1 MQSALTYTIEFTAIG
16 SVLFFGTLF
25 VSGLIRRYRPT
36 RTAQPVAPQSVAPQ
50 SDSQLNSQFVPNPDG
65 FPAATV
71 DEATLVEAHQ
81 AYVAQYWAIR
91 PTDNVVPF
99 MRPQPTPAMI
109 DWAVLSPYDLR
120 KACQQHGIKW
130 RSAHG
135 KNKHLTKA
143 EMIAALS
150 GLPEQVA

>member
-1 MQSALTYTIEFTAIG
+1 MQSALTYAIEFTAIG
-16 SVLFFGTLF
+16 SVLFFGSLF
-25 VSGLIRRYRPT
+25 VSGLISRYRPT
-36 RTAQPVAPQSVAPQ
+36 PTAQPASQASPQ
-50 SDSQLNSQFVPNPDG
+50 FIPNPDG

-81 AYVAQYWAIR
+81 AYVAQYWAAR

-99 MRPQPTPAMI
+99 VRSQTATAV
-109 DWAVLSPYDLR
+109 DWSILSPYDLR
-120 KACQQHGIKW
+120 KACQTRGIRW
-130 RSAHG
+130 RNAHG
-135 KNKHLTKA
+135 KNKHLSKA